1 MHRMYEHCRPG
12 IRGEAV
18 DVRAMMRACRTGEQP
33 PSGMWK
39 CSGVV
44 LEMAFFSDEK
54 VAGGGNDSVGDYYI
68 SGTWGGGEVKFV
80 IHYTGKYDVTYNG
93 KYADS
98 KVTGT
103 CVQSNGGSS
112 SPFELVF
119 CGKDAKVTPRPGQW
133 SGQLCR
139 SGGTET
145 FHIDF
150 EFGDHPYKSITGRG
164 KDDKGNFR
172 IKGRLEGRGLR
183 LIRHNIV
190 YYGLMNESGTAVV
203 GMFLDSGGCWMEGR
217 FVLKIGGGSAVPS
230 GGASDHPT
238 SGVWFWF
245 LSGRPE
251 YRCYLQLMFV
261 PGKFSGNG
269 RDETG
274 YFTLTG
280 TWSGTTITFKKS
292 TTSVTYT
299 GTISPGAN
307 VISGQNPDGGTFNI
321 AFFMEFELPEFPYQF
336 PNKNVSN
343 GQQCAIKLFQEIQ
356 IWLSRRR
363 RLIQEFRLI
372 IQKIEQAQ
380 SGSLSVQFPGDIV
393 EVNELIIIAIS
404 LLALLS
410 GGGAASALLLRFGK
424 KTDMVSF
431 TSDAFKGASKI
442 LEVYKSAADAET
454 LKDLVE
460 EDVIS
465 SRIIYYLIDTLW
477 DISGV
482 LSTHCKVD
490 ISVKRIAKG
499 FLFQAA
505 TGIDIISFA
514 FPDEYAAPLLTA
526 PEFDH
531 GKLGEIES
539 ALLECIGKIAEMN
552 KDAMDRVGGSV
563 GVAIQLKDI
572 QEALE
577 DLDDASPSVFRKCLD
592 QCIVVLERKME
603 IYVSL
608 QLKTEKY
615 FEERETISSK
625 LSVETVV
632 TVEFINEVIA
642 VLRDFNPGWCQAV
655 EEANLQEVFAATMTK
670 VFPAIR
676 QKMNLMMSSYRPG
689 GSDTPVDILEI
700 VIVGEAA
707 VGLPAFKRD
716 LLFPVP
722 TLQDVVLYQPYGCT
736 INQSTILGIASGSFR
751 PSCRQ
756 MSSSVDL
763 PQSWNSLLSGQ
774 TEDVPSIYLEQAV
787 IDEVTFTELKDLL
800 QQFPDDVQRNRLII
814 PFFTASDADSL
825 PPVPLW
831 LLTSACSVAGM
842 VSGVNVRVHLA
853 TSLPVP
859 DPTPEL
865 QTLCQSQYSYAQT
878 AMTCDIAQLHLEGI
892 NTSWLNRFMQSETL
906 SSYFS
911 SSSTRTRNMSFEGG
925 VIRITTTTTTTYQ
938 G

>member
-18 DVRAMMRACRTGEQP
+18 DVRAMMRACRMGEQP
-33 PSGMWK
+33 PSGLWK
-39 CSGVV
+39 FSGVV
-44 LEMAFFSDEK
+44 LEIAFFKDEK
-54 VAGGGNDSVGDYYI
+54 MAGGGTDSVGDYYI
-68 SGTWGGGEVKFV
+68 SGTWGGAGVKFV

-98 KVTGT
+98 KITGT
-103 CVQSNGGSS
+103 CVKSNGGSE
-112 SPFELVF
+112 SPFELMF
-119 CGKDAKVTPRPGQW
+119 CGKDAKVTPKSGQW
-133 SGQLCR
+133 SGHLCPA
-139 SGGTET
+139 GET
-145 FHIDF
+145 KVFSIDF
-150 EFGDHPYKSITGRG
+150 EFGDPPYKSITGRG
-164 KDDKGNFR
+164 KDENGSFR

-183 LIRHNIV
+183 LIRHNVV
-190 YYGLMNESGTAVV
+190 YYGLMNESGTEVV
-203 GMFLDSGGCWMEGR
+203 GMFLDSGGCWVEGR
-217 FVLKIGGGSAVPS
+217 FVLKIGGGSVVPS
-230 GGASDHPT
+230 GVASDQPT

-261 PGKFSGNG
+261 TGKVSGNG

-280 TWSGTTITFKKS
+280 TWSGTTITFTKS

-299 GTISPGAN
+299 GTINPGAN
-307 VISGQNPDGGTFNI
+307 VISGQNPDGGTFDI

-336 PNKNVSN
+336 PNKDVTN

-363 RLIQEFRLI
+363 TLIQEFRII

-380 SGSLSVQFPGDIV
+380 SGSLSAQFPGDIV
-393 EVNELIIIAIS
+393 DVNELIIVAIS

-410 GGGAASALLLRFGK
+410 GGGAASALLLRFSR

-442 LEVYKSAADAET
+442 LEAYKSAADAET

-477 DISGV
+477 DICGV
-482 LSTHCKVD
+482 LKTLCKVD

-514 FPDEYAAPLLTA
+514 FPDEYAAPLLAA

-539 ALLECIGKIAEMN
+539 ALLECIGKITEMN
-552 KDAMDRVGGSV
+552 KDATGRVGGSV

-592 QCIVVLERKME
+592 RCIVLLEKKMD

-608 QLKTEKY
+608 QQKTEKY

-625 LSVETVV
+625 LSVETVI
-632 TVEFINEVIA
+632 TVEFINEVIS
-642 VLRDFNPGWCQAV
+642 VLKDFNPQWCQAV
-655 EEANLQEVFAATMTK
+655 EEKDLQEVFALTMTK

-676 QKMNLMMSSYRPG
+676 QKTNVMMSSYRPG
-689 GSDTPVDILEI
+689 SSDAPVDILDL

-736 INQSTILGIASGSFR
+736 INQSTILGIASGSMR
-751 PSCRQ
+751 PDCRQ
-756 MSSSVDL
+756 TSSSVDL

-774 TEDVPSIYLEQAV
+774 NELIPSIYLDQCV
-787 IDEVTFTELKDLL
+787 IDEVTFIELKDLL
-800 QQFPDDVQRNRLII
+800 QQFPEDVQRSRIII
-814 PFFTASDADSL
+814 PFFSSSEADSL
-825 PPVPLW
+825 PAVPLW

-842 VSGVNVRVHLA
+842 VCGVNVRVHLA
-853 TSLPVP
+853 TSLNAP
-859 DPTPEL
+859 DPTPDLE
-865 QTLCQSQYSYAQT
+865 TLCQSQYSFAQT
-878 AMTCDIAQLHLEGI
+878 AMTCDIAQLHLEGVST
-892 NTSWLNRFMQSETL
+892 NWLNRFMQSETL
-906 SSYFS
+906 SSFFS
-911 SSSTRTRNMSFEGG
+911 SSTTRTSNMSFEGG
-925 VIRITTTTTTTYQ
+925 VVRITTTTTTTYQ